1 MNKRRLFTVLMVLTI
16 FFGWQ
21 CGYEKIAPNELVG
34 VWTTSEPKYIDRFIK
49 IGNDTI
55 TFGTG
60 GENFESYSIRK
71 IHRKKVP
78 KESSILYTIHYKNGE
93 GVWFK
98 FAFYYSPVNG
108 GVIMLKNQRQIVW
121 AKEQS
126 DR

>member
-34 VWTTSEPKYIDRFIK
+34 IWKTSEPRYADRFIK
-49 IGNDTI
+49 IDQDTI

-60 GENFESYSIRK
+60 EKNFEIYSIKK
-71 IHRKKVP
+71 IYMKKVP

-93 GVWFK
+93 GVWCK
-98 FAFYYSPVNG
+98 FAFYYSPING
-108 GVIMLKNQRQIVW
+108 GVIRLKNQRQMVW
-121 AKEQS
+121 TKEQS